1 MQRVLLS
8 LLALGLP
15 PLAAWL
21 ARRAPAPSLAVLVVW
36 AAGLLVFFGFM
47 SGPGALLVLLAIA
60 LAWREIWRRR

>member
-1 MQRVLLS
+1 MERVLLS

-21 ARRAPAPSLAVLVVW
+21 AQRTPAPSLAVLAVW
-36 AAGLLVFFGFM
+36 AVGLLVFFGLM
-47 SGPGALLVLLAIA
+47 SGPGALLMLLASA